1 MLLVMAA
8 LSVLGLMSLPG
19 LKVQY
24 LPSTEGRSLTVTYSY
39 PYASAESVEAEATS
53 LIEGALAGLR
63 GVTDIRSSSS
73 KGSGSVTVTFR
84 KGTDMSSAR
93 FEVASAIRNIRDD
106 LPSDLS
112 YPTVAMSRSREQSSI
127 VYQVNGNLPSREITK
142 FLEEHVLWRLSS
154 IGGVDR
160 VDVDGDNPFQ
170 WTVVFDADKAR
181 SAGVTAED
189 IVNALRSQNI
199 VHDIGTVKNEDGMI
213 SVLLSEEPQDGFATI
228 PIKNA
233 DGRIIH
239 LEDIADWKF
248 EESLPSRYFR
258 INGLNTVTL
267 SIGLASSENLLSTA
281 SAVRSC
287 MHELEASFPQ
297 GVSSMLAYDASEY
310 VSGEIS
316 KVLKRTAF

>member
-1 MLLVMAA
+1 
-8 LSVLGLMSLPG
+8 
-19 LKVQY
+19 
-24 LPSTEGRSLTVTYSY
+24 
-39 PYASAESVEAEATS
+39 
-53 LIEGALAGLR
+53 
-63 GVTDIRSSSS
+63 
-73 KGSGSVTVTFR
+73 
-84 KGTDMSSAR
+84 
-93 FEVASAIRNIRDD
+93 
-106 LPSDLS
+106 
-112 YPTVAMSRSREQSSI
+112 MSRSREQSSI

-199 VHDIGTVKNEDGMI
+199 VHDIGTVKNEDGMV

-310 VSGEIS
+310 VSGEIT
-316 KVLKRTAF
+316 KV